1 MSELLE
7 RMRRRATELFNG
19 FTTGQ
24 KVVTSLA
31 VIGVIIGGYIFTG
44 WAASPAYSPLY
55 TDLDTADA
63 AAVTEELDS
72 AGVSYKLADGGR
84 TVMVPKDTLYDQ
96 RIALSAKGLPSSG
109 NSGFALLDKQGITAS
124 EFRQRVDFQRA
135 LSGELASTI
144 ESIDAVQNATVN
156 LVIPEE
162 DLFAGD
168 DQKASAS
175 VLVQTRAN
183 ATLVPGTVQSIL
195 HLVASSVEGLTPQ
208 NVTISDTNGT
218 LLIAPGEDGINA
230 AMSDAR
236 AQQTVEYERQVADK
250 VKSLL
255 AAVVGARGVVVQVK
269 AELDFDQ
276 RQTTIESFEND
287 PAVIAQQTTS
297 EETLVGTDPG
307 VGGVLGPDA
316 DAAVVEGGTTDFTK
330 TEESTVFAPSKTTE
344 NTTAAPGAVRRQ
356 TVSVFLDSNVGAGIA
371 LADIQQQVEA
381 AAGIDAARGDLV
393 RVSEV
398 PFDTSEAEAAEE
410 AARLAS
416 SNERWETTMGT
427 VRSVVT
433 LLVVGFG
440 MLFGY
445 RRLRGAARR
454 EELIPLEHLALATGD
469 RDDVLEVDFDEDD
482 YVELEPAM
490 AGGGGTT
497 VEGDDDV
504 STVLVARRHR
514 TELDRLPG
522 MEERMAAHADISDL
536 IDRQPDD
543 VAQLLRSWMS
553 ERR

>member
-1 MSELLE
+1 MNELATRL
-7 RMRRRATELFNG
+7 RTRATELFNG

-24 KVVTSLA
+24 KAVTAIAVLFVV
-31 VIGVIIGGYIFTG
+31 VGGYVFTG
-44 WAASPAYSPLY
+44 WAAKPSYSPLY
-55 TDLDTADA
+55 TDLDSADA
-63 AAVTEELDS
+63 AAVTEELSS

-84 TVMVPKDTLYDQ
+84 TVMVPKDALYDQ

-135 LSGELASTI
+135 LSGELATTI
-144 ESIDAVQNATVN
+144 ESIDDVQSATVN

-162 DLFAGD
+162 DLFASD

-183 ATLVPGTVQSIL
+183 ATLAPGTVQSIL
-195 HLVASSVEGLTPQ
+195 HLVSSSVEGLRPD
-208 NVTISDTNGT
+208 NVTISDTDGT

-236 AQQTVEYERQVADK
+236 AQQTVEYERQVASK
-250 VKSLL
+250 VEELL
-255 AAVVGARGVVVQVK
+255 AAVVGSKGVVVQVK
-269 AELDFDQ
+269 AELDFDK
-276 RQTTIESFEND
+276 RETTVESFEN
-287 PAVIAQQTTS
+287 PGGVVAQQSTS
-297 EETLVGTDPG
+297 EETMQGTEAATT
-307 VGGVLGPDA
+307 GGVLGTDPT
-316 DAAVVEGGTTDFTK
+316 AVTIPGGTSDFSK
-330 TEESTVFAPSKTTE
+330 NEESTVFAPSKTTE
-344 NTTAAPGAVRRQ
+344 NTTAAPGTVKRQ
-356 TVSVFLDSNVGAGIA
+356 TVSVFIDSNANSGVA

-381 AAGIDAARGDLV
+381 AAGIDAERGDLV

-398 PFDTSEAEAAEE
+398 QFNTAEADAAEE
-410 AARLAS
+410 AAKAANAS
-416 SNERWETTMGT
+416 AKWDSTMDT

-433 LLVVGFG
+433 LLVVGIG
-440 MLFGY
+440 MLIGY

-454 EELIPLEHLALATGD
+454 EELIPLDHLALGPASD
-469 RDDVLEVDFDEDD
+469 DDVLELDEDD
-482 YVELEPAM
+482 WVELEPAVAG
-490 AGGGGTT
+490 AGG
-497 VEGDDDV
+497 VVIEGDDEP
-504 STVLVARRHR
+504 STVLVNRRHR

-522 MEERMAAHADISDL
+522 MEERMAAHADIADL

>member
-1 MSELLE
+1 MNELLT
-7 RMRRRATELFNG
+7 RLRTRATELFNG

-24 KVVTSLA
+24 KVVTGLA
-31 VIGVIIGGYIFTG
+31 VLFVLVGGYVFTG
-44 WAASPAYSPLY
+44 WAAKPAYSPLY
-55 TDLDTADA
+55 TELDTADA

-72 AGVSYKLADGGR
+72 SGVSYKLADGGR
-84 TVMVPKDTLYDQ
+84 TIMVPKDALYDQ

-135 LSGELASTI
+135 LSGELATTI
-144 ESIDAVQNATVN
+144 ESIDDVQNATVN

-162 DLFAGD
+162 DLFASD

-183 ATLVPGTVQSIL
+183 ATISPGTVQSIL
-195 HLVASSVEGLTPQ
+195 HLVSSSVEGLTPQ
-208 NVTISDTNGT
+208 NVTISDTNGN
-218 LLIAPGEDGINA
+218 LLIAPGEDGLNA

-236 AQQTVEYERQVADK
+236 AQQTVEYEAQVAEK
-250 VKSLL
+250 VKDLL
-255 AAVVGARGVVVQVK
+255 SAVVGPKGVVVQVK

-276 RQTTIESFEND
+276 RQTTTESFENPD
-287 PAVIAQQTTS
+287 AVVAQETVTDEALTSTEPA
-297 EETLVGTDPG
+297 E
-307 VGGVLGPDA
+307 GGVLGPDA
-316 DAAVVEGGTTDFTK
+316 EAAVIEGGTSDFAK
-330 TEESTVFAPSKTTE
+330 TEESRVFAPSKTTE

-356 TVSVFLDSNVGAGIA
+356 TVSVFLDSNVGTGIA

-381 AAGIDAARGDLV
+381 AAGIDADRGDLV

-398 PFDTSEAEAAEE
+398 PFDTSAADAAEE
-410 AARLAS
+410 AARAAS

-433 LLVVGFG
+433 LLVVGLG

-454 EELIPLEHLALATGD
+454 EELIPLDQLALATGD
-469 RDDVLEVDFDEDD
+469 DDVLELDDDD

-490 AGGGGTT
+490 AGAGTY
-497 VEGDDDV
+497 VEGEDDV
-504 STVLVARRHR
+504 STVLVSRRHR